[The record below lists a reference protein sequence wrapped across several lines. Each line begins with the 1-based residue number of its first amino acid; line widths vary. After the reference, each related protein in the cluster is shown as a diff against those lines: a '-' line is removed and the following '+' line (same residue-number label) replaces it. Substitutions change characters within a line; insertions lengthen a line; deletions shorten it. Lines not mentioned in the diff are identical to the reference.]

1 VGANAVRKAYY
12 AIDYIKVGRTPTD
25 GVIHAYVW
33 AVWWTGEPTGKP
45 WRTPDAVG
53 AVKQTWD
60 ADSALR
66 GSADHAEIAADQAC
80 RAACGP
86 TVETH
91 MIDESFARAAYR
103 EASGNPP
110 RYVAPRP
117 RAAARR
123 KQARP
128 PASEAGAW
136 WKTRHAQIDEH
147 FRWVQD
153 VCGRQAWSE
162 LLAGPGAAKA
172 TALSELGLPA
182 TATEA
187 DVKRAFKQRCLTE
200 HPDHGGTDARFDAL
214 VNVRDRALAAVR

>member
-1 VGANAVRKAYY
+1 MSTTVRKAYY
-12 AIDYIKVGRTPTD
+12 AIDYLKVGRLPND
-25 GVIHAYVW
+25 GIIHAYVW
-33 AVWWTGEPTGKP
+33 AAWWTGEPTGKP
-45 WRTPDAVG
+45 WRTPDATG
-53 AVKQTWD
+53 AVKQTWH
-60 ADSALR
+60 AEAGLR
-66 GSADHAEIAADQAC
+66 STADHAEIAADQAC

-86 TVETH
+86 AVETH
-91 MIDESFARAAYR
+91 MVDESFARAAYR

-136 WKTRHAQIDEH
+136 FKARWAKIDAD
-147 FRWVQD
+147 FQWYQD
-153 VCGRQAWSE
+153 VAKRQAWSE
-162 LLAGPGAAKA
+162 LLTGPGGAKGS
-172 TALSELGLPA
+172 ALSELGLAA

-200 HPDHGGTDARFDAL
+200 HPDHGGTDARFAAL
-214 VNVRDRALAAVR
+214 VNLRDRALAAVR